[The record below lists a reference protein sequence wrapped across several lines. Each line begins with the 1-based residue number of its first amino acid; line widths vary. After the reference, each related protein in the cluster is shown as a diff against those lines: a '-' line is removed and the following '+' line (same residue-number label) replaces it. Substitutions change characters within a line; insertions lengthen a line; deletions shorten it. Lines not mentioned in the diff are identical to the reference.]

1 MYLKL
6 SPLPR
11 AVLALFLI
19 VLVSLGATLPVAA
32 QHGCDPGN
40 LIPNCNFDGFSG
52 DPPRQVPSG
61 WTPFVLSGDLTFMQH
76 TDTYWGAPSLMMWS
90 NGGTFVAGVWTQV
103 GGLQPGAT
111 YKASVGWGAPNAPEA
126 FGRRLGI
133 DPTGGTDPNAA
144 SVVWGPM
151 HYGPGRMLNYP
162 VPNVNIDVAT
172 VAQSSTVTVF
182 FYVDH
187 NYSTGDNY
195 IFVDAVGLYADNSQP
210 VVPPTNPPPTATYT
224 PEPPAEVA
232 VKTAVEGVAAAVA
245 AAPQPTRPQPSAT
258 PTSEPTAT
266 PTATVTPTALPTETP
281 TVTPTPTVTS
291 SPTVTHTPTAT
302 ATSTLPPR
310 PKATVNPEA
319 MAARQFMAGGLM
331 PGGGQRAAG
340 LRLPADSPRP
350 LLFGGLGALGGAGL
364 LGVAAVLVR
373 RR

>member
-1 MYLKL
+1 MDLRL

-11 AVLALFLI
+11 AVFVLFLI
-19 VLVSLGATLPVAA
+19 TLISLGATLPVAA

-52 DPPRQVPSG
+52 DPPRQVPTG

-144 SVVWGPM
+144 SVVWGPI

-162 VPNVNIDVAT
+162 VPNVNIDVAA

-195 IFVDAVGLYADNSQP
+195 IFVDAIGLYADNSQP
-210 VVPPTNPPPTATYT
+210 VVPPTSPPPTATPV
-224 PEPPAEVA
+224 PEPA
-232 VKTAVEGVAAAVA
+232 AAAVVAQA
-245 AAPQPTRPQPSAT
+245 AKPQPARPRPSAT
-258 PTSEPTAT
+258 PTSSPAATSTATATPTETAIPTAT
-266 PTATVTPTALPTETP
+266 PTSTVTAT
-281 TVTPTPTVTS
+281 
-291 SPTVTHTPTAT
+291 PTVTHTPTAT

-310 PKATVNPEA
+310 PKATVNPEG
-319 MAARQFMAGGLM
+319 MAARQFVAGGLM

-340 LRLPADSPRP
+340 GRLPADGPRP

>member
-1 MYLKL
+1 MDLR
-6 SPLPR
+6 SSSLPR
-11 AVLALFLI
+11 AVLVLFLI
-19 VLVSLGATLPVAA
+19 TLISLGATLPVAA

-40 LIPNCNFDGFSG
+40 LIPNCNFDNFRG
-52 DPPRQVPSG
+52 DPPRQVPAG

-76 TDTYWGAPSLMMWS
+76 SDTYWGAPSLMMWS

-144 SVVWGPM
+144 SVVWGPI

-162 VPNVNIDVAT
+162 VPNVNIDVAA
-172 VAQSSTVTVF
+172 VAQASTVTVF

-195 IFVDAVGLYADNSQP
+195 IFVDAIGLYADNSQP
-210 VVPPTNPPPTATYT
+210 VVPPTSPPPTATPA
-224 PEPPAEVA
+224 PEPA
-232 VKTAVEGVAAAVA
+232 AAAVQ
-245 AAPQPTRPQPSAT
+245 AAPPQPARPRPSAT
-258 PTSEPTAT
+258 PTSSPTATSTATPTETAIPTAT
-266 PTATVTPTALPTETP
+266 PTATVTATP
-281 TVTPTPTVTS
+281 TVTQ
-291 SPTVTHTPTAT
+291 TPTAT

-310 PKATVNPEA
+310 PKATADPEA
-319 MAARQFMAGGLM
+319 VAAMQFVAGRPL
-331 PGGGQRAAG
+331 AAHG
-340 LRLPADSPRP
+340 PAAADSQRS